1 MAYFIGFR
9 YFLYLR
15 RKMGDPIPS
24 SNRVW
29 ILIAAIFGSR
39 LIGGLEDPPQIA
51 IADNVLFYFYQNK
64 TVLGGFLGS
73 LLFVE
78 LVKKRI
84 GERQASG
91 DLFVYPV
98 ILALMIGRV
107 GCFSMGVY
115 EETYGVATSL
125 PWGMPLGDGIIR
137 HPVALYEIVFLLSL
151 WIILLQLEKKYNLAN
166 GARYK
171 LFMIAYLLFR
181 FLLDFIK
188 PHYPVIFSLSTIQLA
203 SLGGVFY
210 YYRYI
215 LHPDKLLAMPDTS
228 SF

>member
-15 RKMGDPIPS
+15 RKKGDPIPS

-29 ILIAAIFGSR
+29 ILIAAIFGGLFGSR
-39 LIGGLEDPPQIA
+39 LIGGLEDPSQIA

-73 LLFVE
+73 LFFVE

-98 ILALMIGRV
+98 ILALMIGRA

-151 WIILLQLEKKYNLAN
+151 WIVLVRLEKKYSLAN

-171 LFMIAYLLFR
+171 LFMLFAVPFPARFYQTALSGYFR
-181 FLLDFIK
+181 FIYDPAGLPGRVVLLL
-188 PHYPVIFSLSTIQLA
+188 PLYPA
-203 SLGGVFY
+203 S
-210 YYRYI
+210 
-215 LHPDKLLAMPDTS
+215 
-228 SF
+228 